1 MKMKYIESISNY
13 RSFLMGIS
21 IIMIMFFHNLW
32 VRDVIWLMPLNFFGD
47 FGVDVFLFLS
57 GFGIVYSLRKNNLKT
72 FFKNRF
78 VRIIPLC
85 VICGFS
91 KFLVSHY
98 IIKND
103 ELWGW
108 QTFIGFD
115 LWYVKAILILYF
127 LSPFI
132 YRNLAKYG
140 YAILFLTYIIAIAAI
155 HLTSNGFVCLF
166 APRIPVFLIGMM
178 IATNKIVF
186 KRRVL
191 FFSFLLFVIA
201 ILHRLSF
208 ILSNGFWGN
217 PNGTVLFV
225 SGGIFFLVFLL
236 MQSYALFQK
245 LLLIPFIEFSSY
257 HSLELF
263 IVHVFVYRIIIPEYY
278 SQLPDTLIFIT
289 AFLGAYPL
297 AYIAYLL
304 KELFLSVFKSANH

>member
-1 MKMKYIESISNY
+1 
-13 RSFLMGIS
+13 
-21 IIMIMFFHNLW
+21 
-32 VRDVIWLMPLNFFGD
+32 
-47 FGVDVFLFLS
+47 
-57 GFGIVYSLRKNNLKT
+57 
-72 FFKNRF
+72 
-78 VRIIPLC
+78 
-85 VICGFS
+85 
-91 KFLVSHY
+91 
-98 IIKND
+98 
-103 ELWGW
+103 
-108 QTFIGFD
+108 
-115 LWYVKAILILYF
+115 
-127 LSPFI
+127 
-132 YRNLAKYG
+132 
-140 YAILFLTYIIAIAAI
+140 
-155 HLTSNGFVCLF
+155 
-166 APRIPVFLIGMM
+166 MM

-289 AFLGAYPL
+289 AFSLACSL
-297 AYIAYLL
+297 AYVAYLL